1 MPTQVRPFSRDD
13 REQITTLINA
23 HISAVV
29 PNVSVSV
36 PGLLSQ
42 IAREPGEFIVEPW
55 VVERRTL
62 VAEQSGRIVAAA
74 HLVRYGRDEKVSA
87 DYRDVG
93 EIRWLVCWPA
103 ATSWP
108 EAAAAGEALA
118 SGCLSQLQRW
128 GVSRCFADGSL
139 PAPGVFGVP
148 EQWPHIRALYEK
160 AGFRHDGR
168 TEAVFLALIADL
180 PRPGPPPLADMTEV
194 RTVGVNGTRFSA
206 VVGGRVLGYIE
217 VDISLDTADRM
228 SRLSG
233 WADVGNFH
241 VEEANWHQGVGT
253 WLMATAG
260 EWLRMGGV
268 DRLLGYAST
277 EDTAYAAFLQQVGFR
292 VLTRTIRGHVKP

>member
-148 EQWPHIRALYEK
+148 EQWPHIRALYER
-160 AGFRHDGR
+160 AGFVHDGHV
-168 TEAVFLALIADL
+168 EIVLLARVDEL
-180 PRPGPPPLADMTEV
+180 PRPATPPLEGLAL
-194 RTVGVNGTRFSA
+194 RRSVGESGTR
-206 VVGGRVLGYIE
+206 L
-217 VDISLDTADRM
+217 
-228 SRLSG
+228 
-233 WADVGNFH
+233 
-241 VEEANWHQGVGT
+241 
-253 WLMATAG
+253 
-260 EWLRMGGV
+260 
-268 DRLLGYAST
+268 
-277 EDTAYAAFLQQVGFR
+277 
-292 VLTRTIRGHVKP
+292 